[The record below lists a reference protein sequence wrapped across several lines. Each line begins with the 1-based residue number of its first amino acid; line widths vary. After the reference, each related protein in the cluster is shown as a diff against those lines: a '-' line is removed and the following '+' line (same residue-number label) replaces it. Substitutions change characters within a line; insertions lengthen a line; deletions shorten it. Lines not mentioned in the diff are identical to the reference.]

1 MAQTRLDW
9 DPIMWSLVGG
19 MFKGT
24 TGVKTGGRETAVDVI
39 AQLIVVNRQNRQNR
53 HNSCWC
59 HRQGPLPSSVLYEL
73 VITKEK
79 HHQMLQSLQPPSPN
93 AAIVFA
99 IPTETKIIIW
109 I

>member
-24 TGVKTGGRETAVDVI
+24 AGVKTGGRETAVGVI
-39 AQLIVVNRQNRQNR
+39 AQLIVVNRQNRQ
-53 HNSCWC
+53 NSCWC

-79 HHQMLQSLQPPSPN
+79 HHHHQMLQSLPPPSPN

-99 IPTETKIIIW
+99 IPTETKIRIW

>member
-24 TGVKTGGRETAVDVI
+24 AGVKTGGRETAVGVI

-53 HNSCWC
+53 QNSCWP

-73 VITKEK
+73 VICNITKEK
-79 HHQMLQSLQPPSPN
+79 HHHHQKSDPIVP
-93 AAIVFA
+93 AAAV
-99 IPTETKIIIW
+99 
-109 I
+109 